1 MSIFVLMCAKLSVEN
16 KKSFKNLWP
25 VFGMS
30 SYMNLMIKYG
40 KVGCTLTFFK
50 FIGKR
55 VSRVPFSVEL
65 KPSFM

>member
-1 MSIFVLMCAKLSVEN
+1 
-16 KKSFKNLWP
+16 
-25 VFGMS
+25 MS
-30 SYMNLMIKYG
+30 SYMNLMVKYG